1 MLIAFFSD
9 IHGNLPALKA
19 ALADARARGALEIIC
34 AGDIVGYG
42 PFPSEVCDYL
52 AENNIESITGNYD
65 CKVLAVLK
73 QGKSAVAE
81 LPKKKREILFWTA
94 DNISNNARYFLT
106 GLPESMVQSLP
117 SGKSLLVVHGTPSS
131 NDDAVYPSITP
142 RGLAAKL
149 GETRA
154 DVLVCGHT
162 HIPFVKHVGG
172 VLVINCGSVG
182 QPVDGDPAPS
192 YALLS
197 VEEEILHARIVRFEY
212 DADETVAALKK
223 TPLPSGL
230 QDDFAR
236 GNKRR
241 FL

>member
-1 MLIAFFSD
+1 VLIAFFSD

-19 ALADARARGALEIIC
+19 AFADARARGALEIIC

-42 PFPSEVCDYL
+42 PFPSEVCGFL

-73 QGKSAVAE
+73 QGKSAAAE
-81 LPKKKREILFWTA
+81 LPKKKREIVDWTA
-94 DNISNNARYFLT
+94 DNISDNAKYFLT
-106 GLPESMVQSLP
+106 GLPECLFQNLP
-117 SGKSLLVVHGTPSS
+117 SGKSLLVVHGTPAS
-131 NDDAVYPSITP
+131 NDDAIYPSITL
-142 RGLAAKL
+142 RGLAAKS
-149 GETRA
+149 GETRV

-162 HIPFVKHVGG
+162 HIPFVKRVGG

-197 VEEEILHARIVRFEY
+197 VEKDALHARIVRFEY
-212 DADETVAALKK
+212 DVNETVTALKN
-223 TPLPSGL
+223 TSLPAGL
-230 QDDFAR
+230 QEDFAL
-236 GNKRR
+236 GDKRR

>member
-19 ALADARARGALEIIC
+19 AFADARARGALEIIC

-42 PFPSEVCDYL
+42 PFPSEVCDFL

-73 QGKSAVAE
+73 EGKSAATA

-94 DNISNNARYFLT
+94 DNISNNARYFMT
-106 GLPESMVQSLP
+106 GLPESMVQNLP

-131 NDDAVYPSITP
+131 NEDAIYPSITA

-149 GETRA
+149 GETRV
-154 DVLVCGHT
+154 DVLICGHT
-162 HIPFVKHVGG
+162 HIPFVKRVGG
-172 VLVINCGSVG
+172 VLLINCGSTG
-182 QPVDGDPAPS
+182 QPVDGDPMPS

-197 VEEEILHARIVRFEY
+197 VEKEILHARIIRFEY
-212 DADETVAALKK
+212 NMDATVAALKK
-223 TPLPSGL
+223 TALPEGL
-230 QDDFAR
+230 QADFAE

>member
-19 ALADARARGALEIIC
+19 ALASARARGALEIIC

-52 AENNIESITGNYD
+52 AENNIECISGNYD
-65 CKVLAVLK
+65 YKVLEVLRH
-73 QGKSAVAE
+73 GKSAAAE

-94 DNISNNARYFLT
+94 DNIIDKAKFFLNS
-106 GLPESMVQSLP
+106 LPESMVQTVP

-131 NDDAVYPSITP
+131 NEDAIYPSITP

-149 GETRA
+149 GETHA
-154 DVLVCGHT
+154 DILVCGHT
-162 HIPFVKHVGG
+162 HIPFVKRVGG
-172 VLVINCGSVG
+172 VLVINCGSTG
-182 QPVDGDPAPS
+182 QPVDGDPSPS

-197 VEEEILHARIVRFEY
+197 VEEEILHTRIIRFEY
-212 DADETVAALKK
+212 DVGETVAALRK
-223 TPLPSGL
+223 TSLPSGL

>member
-19 ALADARARGALEIIC
+19 ALADTRARGALEIIC
-34 AGDIVGYG
+34 SGDIVGYG

-73 QGKSAVAE
+73 DGKSAAAE
-81 LPKKKREILFWTA
+81 LPRKKREILFWTA
-94 DNISNNARYFLT
+94 DNMSDNARYFLT
-106 GLPESMVQSLP
+106 GLPESMVQSFP
-117 SGKSLLVVHGTPSS
+117 SGKNLLVVHGTPAS
-131 NDDAVYPSITP
+131 NDDAIYPSVTP
-142 RGLAAKL
+142 RGLSAKL
-149 GETRA
+149 GEARA

-162 HIPFVKHVGG
+162 HIPFVKRVGG

-197 VEEEILHARIVRFEY
+197 VEKEILHARIVRFEY
-212 DADETVAALKK
+212 DVNETVTALKN
-223 TPLPSGL
+223 TSLPGGL
-230 QDDFAR
+230 QEDFTV